1 MHTTRRNLV
10 SALAIAGAIALTA
23 SACSSAGDEQTGE
36 GLNIVATT
44 TQMGDVTREI
54 AGDAASVTQLME
66 PGTSAH
72 GFDPTPAS
80 LQALA
85 GADAV
90 VMNGAGLEEWL
101 APVLESSGFSGVLID
116 ASEDVHLSGSHD
128 HDHDHEEDGHDHDHD
143 HDGEEGHDHEDGHDD
158 HESEEGH
165 DHTEGEDH
173 TDDEGHDE
181 DHDHEHGEGDPHLWT
196 DPANVVVMA
205 QTIGAELAE
214 LDAEQADTYETNTAA
229 YVEQLEALQQWMG
242 EAFESVPVEDRLLV
256 TTHDSFHYLAEAY
269 DIEVIGS
276 LLPSFDDN
284 AEVSAA
290 AIDRLVEDIK
300 ASGAQAIFSDAQ
312 LPDDLANTI
321 ASETDVTVYSGEES
335 LYTDSLGAEGTP
347 GETYIGSQ
355 IHNTQLMVEAWGGA
369 EPELPELLR

>member
-128 HDHDHEEDGHDHDHD
+128 HDHDH
-143 HDGEEGHDHEDGHDD
+143 DGEEGHD

-173 TDDEGHDE
+173 TDEVGHDE

-242 EAFESVPVEDRLLV
+242 EAFESVPAEDRLLV

-335 LYTDSLGAEGTP
+335 LYTDSLGAEGTG

-355 IHNTQLMVEAWGGA
+355 VHNIQLMVEAWGGA
-369 EPELPELLR
+369 APELPEPLR